1 MKIKLK
7 EENAKKV
14 IEIYFRKYEQFEGS
28 VVFEPSTKFMGP
40 KHEECSYLSAKII
53 GTLSILGEKLPME
66 RNIKEEE
73 LEEAFKVMLK
83 EEGYGVSDIRYD
95 NGFELDV
102 KEEKIGKERIKN
114 LKCYEGM
121 LIVVDMVNGFVTKG
135 DLHDKEIGKI
145 VPRQIELIKEAKANN
160 HLVVFIKDTHTED
173 STEHKRFGKLRHCIK
188 GTGEEEVIDAL
199 KPFEENA
206 ISIRKNST
214 SFMEAPDF
222 RRLIENATNIRTVD
236 VVGCCTD
243 ICDFNGTMGLAN
255 YFDEWNRDVEIR
267 MYQDAIA
274 TFAEEARQNYVEAAN
289 LLMEQQGIRLVK
301 KK

>member
-1 MKIKLK
+1 MKLKLK
-7 EENAKKV
+7 EEQAKKI
-14 IEIYFRKYEQFEGS
+14 IEAYYEKYHQLEGS
-28 VVFEPSTKFMGP
+28 VVFEPSVRYAGP
-40 KHEECSYLSAKII
+40 KHEECSYISTKII
-53 GTLSILGEKLPME
+53 STLSILGEELSME
-66 RNIKEEE
+66 RKLTEEE
-73 LEEAFKVMLK
+73 EQEAITVMLK
-83 EEGYGVSDIRYD
+83 EEGYQVSSIFHNND
-95 NGFELDV
+95 FELDV
-102 KEEKIGKERIKN
+102 VEEKKENERIKN
-114 LKCYEGM
+114 LKYYEGM
-121 LIVVDMVNGFVTKG
+121 LLVVDMVNGFVTKG

-173 STEHKRFGKLRHCIK
+173 STENKRFGKLRHCIK

-199 KPFEENA
+199 KPFEEDA

-222 RRLIENATNIRTVD
+222 RRLIEKANNIRTVD

-267 MYQDAIA
+267 MHQDAIA

>member
-1 MKIKLK
+1 MKIKLT

-14 IEIYFRKYEQFEGS
+14 MEAYYRKYKKFEGN
-28 VVFEPSTKFMGP
+28 VVFEPATKYGGP
-40 KHEECSYLSAKII
+40 KHEPCSYLSAKII
-53 GTLSILGEKLPME
+53 GNLSILGDALPME
-66 RNIKEEE
+66 REITEEE
-73 LEEAFKVMLK
+73 LNEAFKVMLK
-83 EEGYGVSDIRYD
+83 EEGYEVSSIRHN
-95 NGFELDV
+95 NGFELEV
-102 KEEKIGKERIKN
+102 KEEKVGNERIKN
-114 LKCYEGM
+114 LKYYEGM

-135 DLHDKEIGKI
+135 DLHDEKIGEI

-173 STEHKRFGKLRHCIK
+173 STEHKRFGDMRHCIE
-188 GTGEEEVIDAL
+188 GSGEEEIIDTL
-199 KPFEENA
+199 KPFEEDA
-206 ISIRKNST
+206 ISIKKNST

-222 RRLIENATNIRTVD
+222 RNLIEEATNIKTVD

-243 ICDFNGTMGLAN
+243 ICVCNGTMGLAN
-255 YFDEWNRDVEIR
+255 YFNQWNRDVEIQVH
-267 MYQDAIA
+267 QDAIA